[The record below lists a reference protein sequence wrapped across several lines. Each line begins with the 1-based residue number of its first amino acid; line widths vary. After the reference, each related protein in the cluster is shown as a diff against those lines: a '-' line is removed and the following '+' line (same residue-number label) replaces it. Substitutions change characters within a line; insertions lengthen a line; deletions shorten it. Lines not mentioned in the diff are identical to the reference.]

1 MSGQQLR
8 FRTGS
13 WASRCEKTIA
23 VWGVVEKDNMGLF
36 KASTNI
42 FSIF

>member
-1 MSGQQLR
+1 MGDQQLG

-13 WASRCEKTIA
+13 WASGCEKTVV

-36 KASTNI
+36 KATTDVI
-42 FSIF
+42 